1 VLPGSPEGLEV
12 AGGKDEVMSVLFV
25 GTLWPSP
32 DRGPERGGGYWGG
45 SLLGSLQGRPHL
57 SPCQS
62 WFSSLLHLVSTLHR
76 DKEPSLLRTHHVSEP
91 LPTAEEGCFAI
102 LKSNP

>member
-12 AGGKDEVMSVLFV
+12 AGGKDEVMSVLCV

-57 SPCQS
+57 SPLPVLV
-62 WFSSLLHLVSTLHR
+62 LLTVAFGLNTPQRQGALPAE
-76 DKEPSLLRTHHVSEP
+76 DPPCLRTAPHS
-91 LPTAEEGCFAI
+91 
-102 LKSNP
+102 